1 MKRGRGRGRA
11 VSREPGEDVLK
22 AARTETQSQP
32 QPSTSAREQPSPSTS
47 RAATPSAT
55 TSGIVRPSYTICD
68 TRPANLNTKKGTSG
82 QPITIQTNYFR
93 LLKTPTWSLYQY
105 RVDFTPEVLHSGLR
119 KALIA
124 QQRENFGCGY
134 LFDGTLLFLSKKLD
148 ATDNKIIFHS
158 KSRENDDYAVELKFI
173 SVVSMKT
180 SASLQILNL
189 ILRRAMHGLKLQ
201 LVARN
206 YYDAAA
212 KVGTSNPIPNF

>member
-32 QPSTSAREQPSPSTS
+32 QPSTSASEQQLPSTS
-47 RAATPSAT
+47 RTATPPAT
-55 TSGIVRPSYTICD
+55 TSRSAQPFYSVCD

-82 QPITIQTNYFR
+82 QPITLQTNFFR
-93 LLKTPTWSLYQY
+93 LLKTPAWSLYQY
-105 RVDFTPEVLHSGLR
+105 RVDFTPEVIHSGFR
-119 KALIA
+119 SSLIA

-134 LFDGTLLFLSKKLD
+134 LFDGTLLYLSKKLN
-148 ATDNKIIFHS
+148 ATDDKIVFHS
-158 KSRENDDYAVELKFI
+158 KSRENDNYAVELKFI
-173 SVVSMKT
+173 TVVSMKT

-189 ILRRAMHGLKLQ
+189 ILRKAMQGLKLQ

-212 KVGTSNPIPNF
+212 KVTSHIPISEF